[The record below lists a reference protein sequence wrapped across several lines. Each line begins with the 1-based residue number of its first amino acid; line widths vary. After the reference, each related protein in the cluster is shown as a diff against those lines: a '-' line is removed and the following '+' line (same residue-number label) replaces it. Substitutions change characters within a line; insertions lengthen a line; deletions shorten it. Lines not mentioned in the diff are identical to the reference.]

1 MVSVDKAT
9 RIVLENTP
17 DSGPETISVEKAT
30 GRVLLKAIVA
40 DRDLPPFNRVTMD
53 GIAIRW
59 EDYQNGIR
67 KFNIKGIQFA
77 GASPL
82 DLEAEADC
90 IEIMTGAVLSST
102 ADCIVRYE
110 DLLISGTIAEV
121 TVPCKKGQNIHFKGS
136 DAKAGQVLVEENTC
150 LRPAEIA
157 VAASVGATA
166 LTVRKLPRIVIISS
180 GDEIVEIDKDP
191 LPSEIRN
198 SNAYCIASLLA
209 QHGIVAGKLHIK
221 DDKDASVTQIK
232 AALLEYDVI
241 LLCGGVSKGKKDFI
255 PQALEDAGVE
265 KLFHQ
270 VNQRPGK
277 PFWFGKRKNTV
288 VFALPGNPV
297 STFFCARRYLIPW
310 LKKTLHQNP
319 EDHSWAVL
327 SEDYTFNPTLSYFL
341 QVKISEDKACR
352 VALPITG
359 GGSGDFVNMV
369 SADGFLELPSKDE
382 SLYKKGEV
390 FKFWNF

>member
-1 MVSVDKAT
+1 MVSVEDAT
-9 RIVLENTP
+9 QIVLENTLSP
-17 DSGPETISVEKAT
+17 GSETVAIENAT
-30 GRVLLKAIVA
+30 GRVLFEPIIA
-40 DRDLPPFNRVTMD
+40 DRDLPPFDRVTMD

-59 EDYQNGIR
+59 EDYEKGIR
-67 KFNIKGIQFA
+67 KFNITGTQFA
-77 GASPL
+77 GASSIEL
-82 DLEAEADC
+82 TQEADC
-90 IEIMTGAVLSST
+90 IEIMTGATLSST
-102 ADCIVRYE
+102 AGCIIRYE
-110 DLLISGTIAEV
+110 DLLIRGAIAEV

-136 DAKAGQVLVEENTC
+136 DAKAGQVLVGENTW

-157 VAASVGATA
+157 VAASVGVTA
-166 LTVRKLPRIVIISS
+166 LNVRKLPKVVIISS
-180 GDEIVEIDKDP
+180 GDEIVEIGKDP
-191 LPSEIRN
+191 QPSEIRN

-221 DDKDASVTQIK
+221 DDKDASVIQIK

-277 PFWFGKRKNTV
+277 PFWFGKRENTV

-341 QVKISEDKACR
+341 QVKISEDKASR
-352 VALPITG
+352 VAVPITG

-369 SADGFLELPSKDE
+369 SADGFLELSSKED

-390 FKFWNF
+390 FKFWSF